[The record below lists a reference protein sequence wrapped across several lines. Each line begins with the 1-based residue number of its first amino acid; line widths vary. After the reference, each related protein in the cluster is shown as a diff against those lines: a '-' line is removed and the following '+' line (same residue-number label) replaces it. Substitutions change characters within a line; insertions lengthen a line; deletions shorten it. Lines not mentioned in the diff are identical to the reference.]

1 MWITRF
7 LTSSIG
13 QKWVMSLTG
22 LFLITFLIVHLLGN
36 LAIFAGDNGQA
47 FNVYAD
53 FMVHNPLIKAV
64 SFGLYAFILIHAI
77 QGILIAIQN
86 RKAGGKAYAKK
97 DTQGSWASKNMALLG
112 ILVLAFL
119 FIHMGDFWFKAKFG
133 GDNAIAAVNY
143 GNGDIKDLYS
153 QVAISFSKLW
163 IVIAYL
169 IGLLALAFH
178 LLHGFQSAF
187 QTLGL
192 NHSKYNPIIRGIG
205 IAYGILVP
213 LGFAALPVYVYFQQ
227 TT

>member
-1 MWITRF
+1 MA
-7 LTSSIG
+7 
-13 QKWVMSLTG
+13 LTG
-22 LFLITFLIVHLLGN
+22 LFLITFLIVHLAGN
-36 LAIFAGDNGQA
+36 LAILAGDGGQA

-53 FMVHNPLIKAV
+53 FMVHNPLIKTV
-64 SFGLYAFILIHAI
+64 SFGLYAFIIIHAI
-77 QGILIAIQN
+77 QGILIALKN
-86 RKAGGKAYAKK
+86 RKANGKAYAKK
-97 DTQGSWASKNMALLG
+97 DTKGSWASKNMALLG

-133 GDNAIAAVNY
+133 GEGAIAAVDY
-143 GNGDIKDLYS
+143 GNGNIKDLYS
-153 QVAISFSKLW
+153 RVVISFDQLW

-192 NHSKYNPIIRGIG
+192 NHHKYNPLIRGIG

-213 LGFAALPVYVYFQQ
+213 LGYAVLPVYVYLQQ
-227 TT
+227 NT